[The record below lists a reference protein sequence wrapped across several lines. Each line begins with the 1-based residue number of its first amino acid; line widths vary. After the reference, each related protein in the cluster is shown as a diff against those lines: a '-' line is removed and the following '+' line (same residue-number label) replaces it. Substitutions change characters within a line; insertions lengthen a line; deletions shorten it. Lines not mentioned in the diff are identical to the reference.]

1 MKQIVV
7 TKEVRELLKKEFSAP
22 RIAVYRALNYRS
34 NNDRAIKIRERA
46 LQEGGQIVGED
57 SVITY
62 HDSDDTMVQKFGTRI
77 ELVLW
82 KQDDKVQIYIDGIW
96 KEEHIGMSIDEFM
109 KLQDRLTEKAK
120 TL

>member
-1 MKQIVV
+1 MKEIVITSGIRKSLIDKFGV
-7 TKEVRELLKKEFSAP
+7 SRKTVYESLTYKLNSEKAKEIRKEAQEL
-22 RIAVYRALNYRS
+22 
-34 NNDRAIKIRERA
+34 
-46 LQEGGQIVGED
+46 GGTLIGDD

-62 HDSDDTMVQKFGTRI
+62 HDSDDTMVQKFGNRI

-96 KEEHIGMSIDEFM
+96 KEEYIGMSIDEFM

>member
-7 TKEVRELLKKEFSAP
+7 TKEIRELLQKVFSAP

-34 NNDRAIKIRERA
+34 NNERAKKIRALA

-57 SVITY
+57 SIITY
-62 HDSDDTMVQKFGTRI
+62 HESNDSMVQKFGTRI

-82 KQDDKVQIYIDGIW
+82 KADDKVQIYIDGIW
-96 KEEHIGMSIDEFM
+96 KEEYIGMSIDEFM